1 MGKRIRIMAMVMMLL
16 FGAVLVQAANIQF
29 RQANKLATDPKNPRN
44 IQARL
49 SLGRGDIFAGDGSVL
64 AHSIKTPTGVY
75 KYQRQYPMGQL
86 MGQITGFDSPI
97 YGKFGIEAQYNSLL
111 SVHAQPARSISQIL
125 SPTTSTDSVALTILP
140 SLQKLAAQQLAGRN
154 GAVVAIN
161 PSNGAV
167 LAMYANPTYDPTPLA
182 APSTTVER
190 DAWASYQVK
199 NSAGYAPLVA
209 LTYQRSFPPGSTFK
223 VVTSAAAYDYRPDL
237 AAKYYPDASSIA
249 LPNTNLRL
257 QNYGGG
263 TCGGT
268 VAIMLPPSCD
278 TGFAELGMDL
288 GADTMWKQASGFGF
302 DARPPLDL
310 PGVATSNFPLPATL
324 KNNDAFLAYDSI
336 GQHDVTATALQ
347 NALLAAGIANNGIV
361 MTPHLLR
368 EVRDKEGNLVRRFTP
383 LKWLTATTPQT
394 AAQLSTLMQQV
405 VTQGTAAGVGFLP
418 ANEVAAKT
426 GTAQT
431 AAGAVNTSTDDWMIA
446 FAPASHPTIAIAVIL
461 PDQTLS
467 ATGAELAGPVMRCM
481 IEGSLAAALGQPVTN
496 TATTCEG

>member
-16 FGAVLVQAANIQF
+16 FGAVLVQAANVQF
-29 RQANKLATDPKNPRN
+29 RQAARLAADPKNPRN
-44 IQARL
+44 IEARL
-49 SLGRGDIFAGDGSVL
+49 SLGRGDILAGDGSVL
-64 AHSIKTPTGVY
+64 AHSVKTPSGVY
-75 KYQRQYPMGQL
+75 KYQRQYPMGSL

-97 YGKFGIEAQYNSLL
+97 YGRFGIEAQYNSLL
-111 SVHAQPARSISQIL
+111 SAHPQPARSLSQIL

-140 SLQKLAAQQLAGRN
+140 SLQNLAAQQLAGRN
-154 GAVVAIN
+154 GAVVVLN
-161 PSNGAV
+161 PANGAV
-167 LAMYANPTYDPTPLA
+167 LAMYANPAYDPTPLA
-182 APSTTVER
+182 APSTKAER
-190 DAWASYQVK
+190 DAWAAYQVK
-199 NSAGYAPLVA
+199 NAAGYAPLVA

-223 VVTSAAAYDYRPDL
+223 VVTSSAAYDYRPEL
-237 AAKYYPDASSIA
+237 ATKYYPDASSIA

-288 GADTMWKQASGFGF
+288 GADTMWRQATSFGY

-310 PGVATSNFPLPATL
+310 PGVAASNFPTPASL
-324 KNNDAFLAYDSI
+324 KNNDAFLAYDAI

-347 NALLAAGIANNGIV
+347 NAMVAAAIANNGII

-368 EVRDKEGNLVRRFTP
+368 EVRDKEGNLVQRYLP

-394 AAQLSTLMQQV
+394 AAQVSTLMQQV
-405 VTQGTAAGVGFLP
+405 VTEGTAAGVGFS
-418 ANEVAAKT
+418 ATDQVAAKT

-446 FAPASHPTIAIAVIL
+446 FAPASHPTVAIAVIL

-467 ATGAELAGPVMRCM
+467 ATGAEVAGPVMKCM
-481 IEGSLAAALGQPVTN
+481 VEGSLAAALGKPVSN
-496 TATTCEG
+496 TATTCAG

>member
-1 MGKRIRIMAMVMMLL
+1 MMLL
-16 FGAVLVQAANIQF
+16 FGAVLVQAANVQF
-29 RQANKLATDPKNPRN
+29 RQAARLAADPKNPRN
-44 IQARL
+44 IEARL
-49 SLGRGDIFAGDGSVL
+49 SLGRGDILAGDGSVL
-64 AHSIKTPTGVY
+64 AHSVKTPSGVY
-75 KYQRQYPMGQL
+75 KYQRQYPMGSL

-97 YGKFGIEAQYNSLL
+97 YGRFGIEAQYNSLL
-111 SVHAQPARSISQIL
+111 SAHPQPARSLSQIL

-140 SLQKLAAQQLAGRN
+140 SLQNLAAQQLAGRN
-154 GAVVAIN
+154 GAVVVLN
-161 PSNGAV
+161 PANGAV
-167 LAMYANPTYDPTPLA
+167 LAMYANPAYDPTPLA
-182 APSTTVER
+182 APSTKAER
-190 DAWASYQVK
+190 DAWAAYQVK
-199 NSAGYAPLVA
+199 NAAGYAPLVA

-223 VVTSAAAYDYRPDL
+223 VVTSSAAYDYRPEL
-237 AAKYYPDASSIA
+237 ATKYYPDASSIA

-288 GADTMWKQASGFGF
+288 GADTMWRQATSFGY

-310 PGVATSNFPLPATL
+310 PGVAASNFPTPASL
-324 KNNDAFLAYDSI
+324 KNNDAFLAYDAI

-347 NALLAAGIANNGIV
+347 NAMVAAAIANNGII

-368 EVRDKEGNLVRRFTP
+368 EVRDKEGNLVQRYLP

-394 AAQLSTLMQQV
+394 AAQVSTLMQQV
-405 VTQGTAAGVGFLP
+405 VTEGTAAGVGFS
-418 ANEVAAKT
+418 ATDQVAAKT

-446 FAPASHPTIAIAVIL
+446 FAPASHPTVAIAVIL

-467 ATGAELAGPVMRCM
+467 ATGAEVAGPVMKCM
-481 IEGSLAAALGQPVTN
+481 VEGSLAAALGKPVSN
-496 TATTCEG
+496 TATTCAG